1 MGNRSIAGHQRARL
15 RLSMSGFGRIAVI
28 GLLGSGFLNCLV
40 DRAAHAQDILDAEAN
55 ARVEAIN
62 ITISNPSADL
72 AIDSR
77 IEDHVRRS
85 LGIFPSDRY
94 DKTAVDFALS
104 AARRHTEIA
113 EISHSIDFGF
123 TGGVI
128 VNVAVTLGDSAAA
141 AKPRGLLT
149 EGGSGDFPVLY
160 DANGTYVRAK
170 LEGLAMYYGNDNAWY
185 GQPDL
190 MLAGN
195 PLVEGTPAGAGYSN
209 WAEGY
214 IQTGI
219 YGITPFS
226 QSVYGYGGVSAIVS
240 GSVGQ
245 ELFTDDTRVFLGVE
259 DAYVGAVGGTTSA
272 TGDRLVYNASVGRQR
287 FSIGD
292 GFLIANAAANGQE
305 RAGLQSNPRWSA
317 DLLALAQLK
326 YNNTLLE
333 VFHLDPDELPVI
345 DSHTQI
351 DGINFETRLWNQ
363 LDLGATFL
371 YVPESTFTYFTT
383 TGSFARKGLEV
394 YDARLRWQPNPAGVP
409 GPFLA
414 AEAGFQRN
422 AYFDMAAYGFYGE
435 AGWSFADATWSP
447 TLSYR
452 YAEFS
457 GDDPAT
463 ERFERW
469 DPLLSGGNGEQWVEG
484 INHFKVFQN
493 SNLIAHRIQLRL
505 RPTPK
510 IELVPQIWLFRAPST
525 TNLGG
530 NPALSFLGSKDL
542 GFEVNV
548 TAKYFM
554 SPKAFLQA
562 HVAATFPGK
571 AVDLALAGDAAP
583 WVSTMLFL
591 RVA

>member
-1 MGNRSIAGHQRARL
+1 MASISKPGCGT
-15 RLSMSGFGRIAVI
+15 S
-28 GLLGSGFLNCLV
+28 
-40 DRAAHAQDILDAEAN
+40 
-55 ARVEAIN
+55 
-62 ITISNPSADL
+62 
-72 AIDSR
+72 
-77 IEDHVRRS
+77 
-85 LGIFPSDRY
+85 
-94 DKTAVDFALS
+94 
-104 AARRHTEIA
+104 
-113 EISHSIDFGF
+113 SI
-123 TGGVI
+123 
-128 VNVAVTLGDSAAA
+128 
-141 AKPRGLLT
+141 
-149 EGGSGDFPVLY
+149 
-160 DANGTYVRAK
+160 
-170 LEGLAMYYGNDNAWY
+170 W
-185 GQPDL
+185 
-190 MLAGN
+190 
-195 PLVEGTPAGAGYSN
+195 
-209 WAEGY
+209 
-214 IQTGI
+214 
-219 YGITPFS
+219 
-226 QSVYGYGGVSAIVS
+226 
-240 GSVGQ
+240 
-245 ELFTDDTRVFLGVE
+245 
-259 DAYVGAVGGTTSA
+259 
-272 TGDRLVYNASVGRQR
+272 
-287 FSIGD
+287 
-292 GFLIANAAANGQE
+292 
-305 RAGLQSNPRWSA
+305 
-317 DLLALAQLK
+317 
-326 YNNTLLE
+326 
-333 VFHLDPDELPVI
+333 
-345 DSHTQI
+345 
-351 DGINFETRLWNQ
+351 
-363 LDLGATFL
+363 ATFL